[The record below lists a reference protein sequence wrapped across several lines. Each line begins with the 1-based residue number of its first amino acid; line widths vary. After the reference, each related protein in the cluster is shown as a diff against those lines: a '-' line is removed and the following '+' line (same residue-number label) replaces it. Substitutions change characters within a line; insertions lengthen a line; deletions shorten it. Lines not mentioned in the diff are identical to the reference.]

1 MNASLATGT
10 RMAAAG
16 FALACVLAAC
26 GGGGEESSESSST
39 SAAEASSE
47 TTSAAAGS
55 GEATADEAAEQADYT
70 SLLITAED
78 IDAPVEFIAEPAKL
92 NPDGTQGAE
101 QVFATADKA
110 ATITI
115 NIFVMDNPEQATALK
130 AKTLEGMGTI
140 NTGTPEP
147 APIGSDGTVVN
158 GTTPDG
164 SRGSSAL
171 MFTEQNTFTT
181 ISFDSA
187 PGDTSAPPPD
197 FIDQIGNK
205 QLAAIQEGLPNVPP
219 PAP

>member
-1 MNASLATGT
+1 MNASLSPGIRLT
-10 RMAAAG
+10 AAG
-16 FALACVLAAC
+16 FAVALALAGC
-26 GGGGEESSESSST
+26 GGGGDESSDSSSETSSSASAEST
-39 SAAEASSE
+39 SAAASPAEA
-47 TTSAAAGS
+47 TTS
-55 GEATADEAAEQADYT
+55 EAEEQADYT

-78 IDAPVEFIAEPAKL
+78 IEAPVEFIAEPAKL

-115 NIFVMDNPEQATALK
+115 NVFVMDNAEQATALK
-130 AKTLEGMGTI
+130 AKTLEGIGTVI
-140 NTGTPEP
+140 TGTPEP
-147 APIGSDGTVVN
+147 IAIGSDGTVVN
-158 GTTPDG
+158 GTIPDG

-171 MFTEQNTFTT
+171 LFTEQNTFTT

-197 FIDQIGNK
+197 FIEQIGNK
-205 QLAAIQEGLPNVPP
+205 QLAAIQENLPNAPP

>member
-1 MNASLATGT
+1 MMNASLAPGI
-10 RMAAAG
+10 RLAAAG
-16 FALACVLAAC
+16 FAAAC
-26 GGGGEESSESSST
+26 LLAGCSGGGGESDSSAESSSSASAEST
-39 SAAEASSE
+39 SAEASSTE
-47 TTSAAAGS
+47 AATS
-55 GEATADEAAEQADYT
+55 EAAEPADYT
-70 SLLITAED
+70 SLLITADQIE
-78 IDAPVEFIAEPAKL
+78 APVEFLPEPAKL

-115 NIFVMDNPEQATALK
+115 NVFVMDNPEQATALK
-130 AKTLEGMGTI
+130 AKTLEGIGSVI
-140 NTGTPEP
+140 TGTPEP
-147 APIGSDGTVVN
+147 SPIGSDGTVVN
-158 GTTPDG
+158 GTIPDG

-197 FIDQIGNK
+197 FIEQIGNK
-205 QLAAIQEGLPNVPP
+205 QLAAIQENLPNVPP